1 VAQRAARHRSPARV
15 AGLVFALTLVF
26 TLLAAPAAFAIT
38 RATVLARAQ
47 TWMDKHVP
55 YSQRRTYLGYRTDCS
70 GFASMCWAASKPGWS
85 TSSFH
90 HVTHRIAVTDLQPGD
105 ALHKVG
111 HIRIFYGWVDDAHTM
126 YVTYEQTSSSAAS
139 GTVTNTKYIQS
150 DLDAGY
156 HPCRYNRIQASAPS
170 SNLLRNGSFD
180 VWALS
185 RITWRD
191 EAVWW
196 SFSGSHDTTVTAHL
210 KTPVKST
217 RNSAKLLNMSA
228 SRSSVAWMSQVVTI
242 IPETSYCVS
251 AWARTPCDPAGVE
264 FRFEYLNAAGA
275 SIVTT
280 HTHGDAAG
288 VDAGSFRPMSMYTR
302 SPLDAVRAR
311 VSVRLAGGTTT
322 LSATETVS
330 GTSAVLDEISL
341 VRPQSTMTIRAS
353 AGHSHAGG
361 KVTLSGAA
369 TPGAAVGR
377 AYTIY
382 VQKPGSGA
390 WVGYHSHGVY
400 PSGGAG
406 AWKCTFAFKRGMRKG
421 VYRFKAELPAFSWW
435 LGAKTGTVSVRLK

>member
-1 VAQRAARHRSPARV
+1 M
-15 AGLVFALTLVF
+15 FALTLVF
-26 TLLAAPAAFAIT
+26 TLPAAPTAFAIT

-47 TWMDKHVP
+47 TWMDKHVR
-55 YSQRRTYLGYRTDCS
+55 YSQHRTYLGYRTDCS
-70 GFASMCWAASKPGWS
+70 GYASMCWAASKPGWS

-90 HVTHRIAVTDLQPGD
+90 HVTHRIAVEDLQPGD

-126 YVTYEQTSSSAAS
+126 YVTYEQTSSSNAS
-139 GTVTNTKYIQS
+139 GTVTNIKYIQS

-156 HPCRYNRIQASAPS
+156 HPCRYNRIQASPPS
-170 SNLLRNGSFD
+170 SSLVRNGSFD

-242 IPETSYCVS
+242 TPETSYCVS

-275 SIVTT
+275 SIATT
-280 HTHGDAAG
+280 HTHGDVAG
-288 VDAGSFRPMSMYTR
+288 VDAGSFRAMSIYTR
-302 SPLDAVRAR
+302 SPLDAATAR

-322 LSATETVS
+322 LSSTETVS

-341 VRPQSTMTIRAS
+341 VRPQSKMTIKAS
-353 AGHSHAGG
+353 AGHSHLGG
-361 KVTLSGAA
+361 RVTLSGAV

-382 VQKPGSGA
+382 VQKPGSSA

-400 PSGGAG
+400 ASSGTG
-406 AWKCTFAFKRGMRKG
+406 AWKCAFAFKRGMRKG

-435 LGAKTGTVSVRLK
+435 LRAKTGTVSVRLK